1 MPRVY
6 LWSGAVPVV
15 IVVVCFVLVP
25 YCRPAAAAAA
35 AAAGSPLPCIT
46 LPLLSVFSPS
56 HSLRFHASA
65 FGGLLP
71 AVAAPL
77 PRLLRVLVRFALVA
91 RVLQLDGLPDLDRA
105 AGRLDPAG
113 RRAEVGEDEG
123 DVLARVGVRV
133 VLAHLSVR
141 RCEGRPPSSRGLVG
155 TCAA

>member
-6 LWSGAVPVV
+6 LWSGAMPVV
-15 IVVVCFVLVP
+15 VVVVCFVLVP

-35 AAAGSPLPCIT
+35 AAAAAGSHLPYIIT
-46 LPLLSVFSPS
+46 VLSPS
-56 HSLRFHASA
+56 YSFRLHVSA